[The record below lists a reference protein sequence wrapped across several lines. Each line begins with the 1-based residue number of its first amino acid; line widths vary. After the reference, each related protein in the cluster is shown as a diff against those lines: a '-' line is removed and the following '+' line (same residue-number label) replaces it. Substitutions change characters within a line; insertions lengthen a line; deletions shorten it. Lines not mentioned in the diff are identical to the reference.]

1 MSGLRFVSQ
10 FPAVNAPRTAF
21 QMFTQSYI
29 AANSQLFLDTSWI
42 SIPAL
47 KSFLEARAS
56 DPIMP
61 VVPVVSARVKCEPD
75 ASDAS
80 QVVALTVKSEP
91 VTTSLLVRTRSQLEG
106 GREVIELLS
115 DSDDDDALSASGT
128 CSPYSYLPL
137 SHMFFPAAGGMA
149 DQSNRVRGSS
159 PELNSGMFC
168 FLDSNGWLAQDMV
181 TAQSDLFSE
190 SGRSNGF
197 CAYSAFVLA
206 LSCLY
211 FPL

>member
-1 MSGLRFVSQ
+1 MWAPHSRDDEEFIDGLSSGVLKDFR
-10 FPAVNAPRTAF
+10 NY
-21 QMFTQSYI
+21 MFTQSYI

-61 VVPVVSARVKCEPD
+61 VVPVVSARVKREPD

-115 DSDDDDALSASGT
+115 DSDDDDALSAS
-128 CSPYSYLPL
+128 
-137 SHMFFPAAGGMA
+137 AAGGMT
-149 DQSNRVRGSS
+149 D
-159 PELNSGMFC
+159 
-168 FLDSNGWLAQDMV
+168 
-181 TAQSDLFSE
+181 
-190 SGRSNGF
+190 
-197 CAYSAFVLA
+197 
-206 LSCLY
+206 
-211 FPL
+211 